1 MSHSIRSVRRIAIA
15 VVVSLVCI
23 AGTVVGLAGSADAH
37 AKPIT
42 LNHFVCYQA
51 TGTGFTPPTVILK
64 NQFNPYGFSPHVSSP
79 DLHCNPVAESAN
91 SKAYPING
99 ATSNDH
105 LLCFA
110 VTAPV
115 QPTYLVKVRN
125 EFGRFFL
132 ETGQPSDLCLPTW
145 KSLTGPPN
153 KTPNQPAGLDH
164 FTCYPATFA
173 PQQPG
178 SKSKMKI
185 PAADTIGLT
194 DQFGFSHVAVLPES
208 MSLCV
213 PTTKIVGA
221 RTYQAEQPT
230 EHLLCMLVSQTPF
243 VSGVWDQ
250 NQFGTG
256 PVTLYRTLSLCLP
269 STKIVVSR
277 LS

>member
-1 MSHSIRSVRRIAIA
+1 MSHSLHSIRRVAIA
-15 VVVSLVCI
+15 AVVLLVSI
-23 AGTVVGLAGSADAH
+23 AGTVVGIAGSADAH
-37 AKPIT
+37 AKPVT

-51 TGTGFTPPTVILK
+51 TGTGFTPPTVILR
-64 NQFNPYGFSPHVSSP
+64 NQFNPYGFSPDVLSP
-79 DLHCNPVAESAN
+79 DLHCNPVAVSAN
-91 SKAYPING
+91 SGNYPITN
-99 ATSNDH
+99 ANAH

-115 QPTYLVKVRN
+115 QPTYLVKVKN

-153 KTPNQPAGLDH
+153 KMPNQPPGLDH
-164 FTCYPATFA
+164 FTCYPVNFA

-185 PAADTIGLT
+185 PTADTIGLT
-194 DQFGFSHVAVLPES
+194 DQFGFSHVAVIPES

-221 RTYQAEQPT
+221 VTYKPLQPT
-230 EHLLCMLVSQTPF
+230 AHLLCMLVSQTPF

-256 PVTLYRTLSLCLP
+256 PVNLYRTLSFCLP
-269 STKIVVSR
+269 STKIVIR
-277 LS
+277 QLS